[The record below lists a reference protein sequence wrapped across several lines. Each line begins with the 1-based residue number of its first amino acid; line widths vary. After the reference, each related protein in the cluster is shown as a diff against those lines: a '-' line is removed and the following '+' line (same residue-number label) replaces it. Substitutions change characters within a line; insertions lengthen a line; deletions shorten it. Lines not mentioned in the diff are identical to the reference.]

1 MAKLAHTQRQM
12 HSPMVTGSIPV
23 SAKLFHKP
31 LVWMF
36 GDICNLSY
44 WEDDGICASGL
55 TCHKVHACSLHRDRS
70 MEMCLETLGVCKT
83 GSISW
88 FLGVSKSAGA
98 GVLAP

>member
-1 MAKLAHTQRQM
+1 MAELAQRQT
-12 HSPMVTGSIPV
+12 HSLMVTGSIPV

-55 TCHKVHACSLHRDRS
+55 TCHKVPVPYTEVWRCAWKH
-70 MEMCLETLGVCKT
+70 LECAKP
-83 GSISW
+83 
-88 FLGVSKSAGA
+88 AE
-98 GVLAP
+98 